1 MFIKNIQKVFEIIN
15 TREKVLLLLC
25 FLLMLGNTFLELLSI
40 GILIPLIS
48 LILNANI
55 YSNESSFAIFQF
67 IRSYFDVFT
76 LNQILIFILFI
87 FLLKNLFIVF
97 YNFYTGN
104 VALRIRVRL
113 VQDLYKKYLF
123 QDFQFF
129 LKRNSWEIIRNINEA
144 QNFSLIIMSYLTL
157 LLEISIFVTFSIFLL
172 LSNPELIIII
182 FLILVISIFTL
193 SLSFKNRLFQFGSSR
208 QKYEKNIKK
217 LIIDNFSNIR
227 SIKIRSAENS
237 FSKLF
242 SKLDY
247 LLGSIQFK
255 TDVILQIPRAAI
267 EVIIMFLICGILIF
281 SSRANISNIEII
293 TFLSILL
300 ASILRLMPSATRIIA
315 AIQRLKFFEPLVN
328 LIVTENKLKIT
339 KNLISKKKLN
349 NFETLEFHNVSF
361 KYPNN
366 HFIFRNINLKINR
379 NKIYCFIGKNGV
391 GKSTLIHLIAG
402 ILNPS
407 NGEILYNGQDIKTVT
422 PDIGYVSQNFNLI
435 DDTIKNNITFPSF
448 QKKIDLNRFKK
459 AIYFSNL
466 GEFVES
472 LPNGINTLVGERGSK
487 VSGGESQRIGLARS
501 LYYNPEILILDE
513 FNNNL
518 DQNSQ
523 EHIIL
528 KLNKLKKSK
537 TIILV
542 SHSTKIFKICDEIYK
557 IKNEKIKRIK

>member
-1 MFIKNIQKVFEIIN
+1 MFIKNIHKVFEIIN

-172 LSNPELIIII
+172 LSNPELVIII

-208 QKYEKNIKK
+208 QKCEKNIKK

-281 SSRANISNIEII
+281 SSRANISNLEII

-339 KNLISKKKLN
+339 KNLISKKKLI

-366 HFIFRNINLKINR
+366 HFIFININLKINR

-407 NGEILYNGQDIKTVT
+407 NGEILYNGQDVKTVT

-528 KLNKLKKSK
+528 KLNQLKKSK

>member
-55 YSNESSFAIFQF
+55 YSNESSFAIFQV

-281 SSRANISNIEII
+281 SSRANISNLEII

-315 AIQRLKFFEPLVN
+315 AIQRLKFFEPLIN

-339 KNLISKKKLN
+339 KNLISKKRLN
-349 NFETLEFHNVSF
+349 NFETLEFRNVSF

-366 HFIFRNINLKINR
+366 HFIFRNINLNINR

-407 NGEILYNGQDIKTVT
+407 NGEILYNGQDVKTVT

-435 DDTIKNNITFPSF
+435 DDTIKNNITFPGF

-557 IKNEKIKRIK
+557 IENEKIKRIK